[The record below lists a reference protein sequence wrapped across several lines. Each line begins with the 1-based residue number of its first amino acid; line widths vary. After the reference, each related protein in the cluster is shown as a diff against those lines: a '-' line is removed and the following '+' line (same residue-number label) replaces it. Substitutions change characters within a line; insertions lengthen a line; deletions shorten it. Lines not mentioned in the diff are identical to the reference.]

1 MHFRYL
7 CSKVNLGMPAELGKL
22 KILLVEDELKV
33 LQFIRQGLEE
43 HGFEVEYAYDGEFG
57 LKLALSHSFDLIVLD
72 VIIPQISGLDLCRRI
87 RQKDDKVKIL
97 MLTALGSLSDKLEGF
112 EAGADDYL
120 VKPFDFPE
128 LLARIKS
135 LMKRSTQNAGEQR
148 PPANII
154 KVADLELNTDNKR
167 VRRGGKEIKLTAK
180 EYLLLEFL
188 ALNKNRVLS
197 KVDIAERVWD
207 LNFDTGTN
215 VIEVYINFLR
225 NKIDKGFQPKLLHTM
240 VGMGYILKDE

>member
-1 MHFRYL
+1 LHFRYL

-154 KVADLELNTDNKR
+154 KVADLEVNTDNKR

>member
-1 MHFRYL
+1 
-7 CSKVNLGMPAELGKL
+7 MPAELGKL

-154 KVADLELNTDNKR
+154 KVADLEVNTDNKR

>member
-154 KVADLELNTDNKR
+154 KVADLEVNTDNKR